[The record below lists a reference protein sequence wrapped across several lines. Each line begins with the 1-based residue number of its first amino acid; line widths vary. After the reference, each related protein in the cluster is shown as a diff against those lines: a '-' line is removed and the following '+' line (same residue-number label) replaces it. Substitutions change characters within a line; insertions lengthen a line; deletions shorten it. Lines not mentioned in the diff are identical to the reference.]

1 MSMSNIVASPSLE
14 AFARALGFRPVPG
27 ASATGDFKAMSIEP
41 LKNCI
46 EDAEVE
52 IELEAS
58 HARQDQ
64 KQAADAV
71 NGPDPRD

>member
-27 ASATGDFKAMSIEP
+27 ASATGDFKAISIEP
-41 LKNCI
+41 LRNRI

-52 IELEAS
+52 IELEARHS
-58 HARQDQ
+58 VQDQ
-64 KQAADAV
+64 RQAADEEM
-71 NGPDPRD
+71 NRPSK